1 MIRRLFNEVFK
12 AAESH
17 MIQRVTLACTKPA
30 RADKR
35 SRKAECR
42 ARAGFPRP
50 SINTECLPLVRGDK
64 SASASTGRIIPVSAP
79 RKRG

>member
-50 SINTECLPLVRGDK
+50 SINTECLPLVRGDE
-64 SASASTGRIIPVSAP
+64 SRYGLTRTAGRWSVP
-79 RKRG
+79 RRRG

>member
-1 MIRRLFNEVFK
+1 MIRRLLNEVFK

-50 SINTECLPLVRGDK
+50 SINTECLPLVRGDE
-64 SASASTGRIIPVSAP
+64 SARLLDFAGNAAYAP